1 MDNLYDNDQPELNI
15 EQMDP
20 SALTKPARA
29 PVRARPASGMT
40 DAVRRVI
47 EWHHARTTKPTSD
60 ALISRPA
67 ARGNAGNEEMPASL
81 GIPGLP

>member
-1 MDNLYDNDQPELNI
+1 MDNLYDKEQPEFNI

-29 PVRARPASGMT
+29 PVRARPASVMT

-47 EWHHARTTKPTSD
+47 EWHHARATIPTSD

-67 ARGNAGNEEMPASL
+67 ARGTVSNEESPASL
-81 GIPGLP
+81 GIPELP